1 MSKQSKYQH
10 PTLSKWLLAFVLFF
24 SCTFSGYVGS
34 SYSSTKT
41 IQTEQVFLSTPK
53 SSKRNIAYKTLIPV
67 TSYIA
72 DDINNLLSILAKAGL
87 MYDAHIKTAFDVLS
101 RQFYFIKIGDHFPRI
116 KTMPQSSDEEAILS
130 LIG

>member
-1 MSKQSKYQH
+1 MSRQSKYQH
-10 PTLSKWLLAFVLFF
+10 STLSKWLLAFVLFF

-41 IQTEQVFLSTPK
+41 IQTEQVFLSALK
-53 SSKRNIAYKTLIPV
+53 SPKRNIAYKKIIPV

-72 DDINNLLSILAKAGL
+72 DDINNLLSTQAKAEL
-87 MYDAHIKTAFDVLS
+87 AYDAHVKTAFDALS
-101 RQFYFIKIGDHFPRI
+101 RKFYFIKIGDHFSRI